1 MPFPSPG
8 DPRKKE
14 ILLLA
19 TTGMDLEGIML
30 SEIRQRKTNTIECN
44 LSVETEK
51 AKLIETDSR
60 MVLIR
65 SWQRVEGGWKW
76 GDQRVGKRLQA
87 SIYNISSGFLIQRGN
102 YC

>member
-1 MPFPSPG
+1 MDIKKKKILPFVT
-8 DPRKKE
+8 K
-14 ILLLA
+14 
-19 TTGMDLEGIML
+19 DLEGIML

-65 SWQRVEGGWKW
+65 SWQRVGGGWKW

-87 SIYNISSGFLIQRGN
+87 SIYKFWVSNTAW
-102 YC
+102 